1 MGTCGWDVSYSACA
15 GSADQA
21 FIDSLDPEVL
31 KKAEKAAV
39 AMLDSWTGE
48 RFGQCDG
55 ELSLQISPGCHP
67 ASRYQT
73 AVTPNRGTLPTI
85 GAPLGIPALLGG
97 TWYNLGCGGC
107 AELNRAGDRYLP
119 IELPQGVSRL
129 TEIVLDGKPLM
140 PVAKDQQHGVW
151 FLHGR
156 TLYVRA
162 ELVES
167 ALLSNPSIRPIYS
180 PSAPVPPQTQPQ
192 PPQPNPPAPN
202 PPAPNPPAPQPP
214 NPPQPPAPTDPP
226 APRTVYYTLRSL
238 GDGTA
243 EVVPVIPTDPPAPD
257 AMNGVWE
264 GDIEDSENEVVND

>member
-48 RFGQCDG
+48 RFGQCDW

-67 ASRYQT
+67 SSRYHT

-119 IELPQGVSRL
+119 IELPHGVSRL

-180 PSAPVPPQTQPQ
+180 PTAPVPPQPQ
-192 PPQPNPPAPN
+192 PPAPN
-202 PPAPNPPAPQPP
+202 PPNPPNPNQPPAPQPP
-214 NPPQPPAPTDPP
+214 TPPTPQP
-226 APRTVYYTLRSL
+226 PRTVYYTLRSL

-257 AMNGVWE
+257 AVNGVWE
-264 GDIEDSENEVVND
+264 GDLEDSENEVVHD

>member
-67 ASRYQT
+67 SSRYHT

-180 PSAPVPPQTQPQ
+180 PTAPVPPQPQ
-192 PPQPNPPAPN
+192 PPAPN
-202 PPAPNPPAPQPP
+202 PPNPPNPNQPPAPQPP
-214 NPPQPPAPTDPP
+214 APPTPQP
-226 APRTVYYTLRSL
+226 PRTVYYTLRSL

-257 AMNGVWE
+257 AVNGVWE
-264 GDIEDSENEVVND
+264 GDLEDSENEVVHD

>member
-67 ASRYQT
+67 SSRYHT

-85 GAPLGIPALLGG
+85 GAPAGIPALLGG

-180 PSAPVPPQTQPQ
+180 PSAPVPPQPQPQ
-192 PPQPNPPAPN
+192 PQPNPPAPNPPAPN

-214 NPPQPPAPTDPP
+214 NPPQPPT
-226 APRTVYYTLRSL
+226 PRTVYYTLRSL

-257 AMNGVWE
+257 AVNGVWE
-264 GDIEDSENEVVND
+264 GDLEDSENEVVND